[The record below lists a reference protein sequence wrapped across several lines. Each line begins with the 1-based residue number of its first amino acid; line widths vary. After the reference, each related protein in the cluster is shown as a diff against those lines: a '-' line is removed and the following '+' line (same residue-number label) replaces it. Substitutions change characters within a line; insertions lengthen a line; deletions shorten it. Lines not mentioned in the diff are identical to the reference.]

1 MSRELIMETLNVLPK
16 DFTMA
21 DFIEALYERV
31 HAVQGIID
39 AENGKERPIEDI
51 IKEFSN
57 ESTNNR

>member
-16 DFTMA
+16 DFTMT
-21 DFIEALYERV
+21 DFIETLYERT
-31 HAVQGIID
+31 HALQGIID
-39 AENGKERPIEDI
+39 VENKNERSVEDV

>member
-31 HAVQGIID
+31 HSIQGIIE
-39 AENGKERPIEDI
+39 AENGKERPIEDVL
-51 IKEFSN
+51 KEFGD